1 MIRKWKLGLFLIVLP
16 YCVPMAVADPA
27 AGGETA
33 VSPHVINIPGL
44 EESVSKAI
52 KAGTATP
59 EQYFDAA
66 DKAEKADN
74 MMASAYLYRLA
85 ADNGHA
91 IAQVRTGDVLYGS
104 GFFEKAAYYFLKAAE
119 QGNADGMY
127 GLAVVVMGN
136 YKETDLKGDLAGN
149 DFVEARKWFA
159 QAAELGHRPS
169 LIKITDAYIGGGLGL
184 DNDALGGPEALS
196 WIKRAADIDYTPAVE
211 ALAKAYREGRYGL
224 TADLA
229 QADELDAKARK
240 LKGIKETTKKKAR
253 VIR

>member
-1 MIRKWKLGLFLIVLP
+1 MHKWKLGLFLVALP
-16 YCVPMAVADPA
+16 YCVPVAIADPV

-33 VSPHVINIPGL
+33 VSPHVINVPGL

-52 KAGTATP
+52 QAGTATP

-66 DKAEKADN
+66 DKADKADN
-74 MMASAYLYRLA
+74 MMASSYLYQLA
-85 ADNGHA
+85 ADSGHA
-91 IAQVRTGDVLYGS
+91 VAQVRTGDILYGS

-136 YKETDLKGDLAGN
+136 YKETDFKGDLAGN

-159 QAAELGHRPS
+159 QAAELGHQPS
-169 LIKITDAYIGGGLGL
+169 LIKIADAYIYGGLGL
-184 DNDALGGPEALS
+184 DNDALDSPEALP
-196 WIKRAADIDYTPAVE
+196 WIKRAADADYFPAVE

-224 TADLA
+224 TVDPA
-229 QADELDAKARK
+229 QASELDAKAKK

-253 VIR
+253 ITR